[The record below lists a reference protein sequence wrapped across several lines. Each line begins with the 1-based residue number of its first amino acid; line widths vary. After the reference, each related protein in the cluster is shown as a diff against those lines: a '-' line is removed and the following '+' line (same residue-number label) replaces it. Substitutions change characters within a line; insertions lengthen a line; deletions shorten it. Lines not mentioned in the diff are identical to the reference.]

1 MVAEEHTRKS
11 TRISMHSTR
20 SSRGGEG
27 GGGSPIAKEE
37 ALDEAALSPASG
49 PPPHPRESLR
59 SGYQGG
65 RPSVVE
71 ERDDVNTQS
80 NDRTSNTQVAISS
93 LLSLSSSKA
102 AATRTVSDPTVTVG
116 DKRKDPTVTVGDKRK
131 DPTVTVGNN
140 RNSHTV
146 TVGDKRK
153 DPTVTVGD
161 KRKDPTVTVGDKR
174 KDPTVTV
181 GDKRKD
187 PTVTVGD
194 KRKDPT
200 VTVGD
205 KRNGPIITTAARVA
219 SGFVDPYADYS
230 IGALQKSAVSASEGA
245 LALANPVNHGA
256 APRVGVTSATPTSS
270 STAVAAANGV
280 PLKGYSRLKRRY
292 SVQPP
297 AITGDRRQSSDG
309 IGTSWLENSDDELF

>member
-1 MVAEEHTRKS
+1 MVVEEHTRKS

-20 SSRGGEG
+20 SSREGGEG

-49 PPPHPRESLR
+49 SPPHPRESLR

-71 ERDDVNTQS
+71 ERDVVNTQS

-102 AATRTVSDPTVTVG
+102 AATRTVSDPTA
-116 DKRKDPTVTVGDKRK
+116 TVGDKRK

-174 KDPTVTV
+174 KDLTVTV

-187 PTVTVGD
+187 PTVSVGD

-205 KRNGPIITTAARVA
+205 KRNGPIMTTAARVA

-230 IGALQKSAVSASEGA
+230 IDVLQKSAVSASEGA

>member
-1 MVAEEHTRKS
+1 MAPQDEHSQLSQHSQVSVDRCRADHRRVESKMVVEEHTRKS

-20 SSRGGEG
+20 SSRGGGG

-37 ALDEAALSPASG
+37 ALDEAALSPAPG
-49 PPPHPRESLR
+49 LPPHPKESMR

-71 ERDDVNTQS
+71 EQDDVNTQS
-80 NDRTSNTQVAISS
+80 NDRNEDRTSNTQVAISS
-93 LLSLSSSKA
+93 LLSLSSSKV

-116 DKRKDPTVTVGDKRK
+116 DKKKDPTVTVGDKK
-131 DPTVTVGNN
+131 
-140 RNSHTV
+140 
-146 TVGDKRK
+146 
-153 DPTVTVGD
+153 
-161 KRKDPTVTVGDKR
+161 

-205 KRNGPIITTAARVA
+205 KRNGPIVTTAARVVA
-219 SGFVDPYADYS
+219 GFVDPYADYS
-230 IGALQKSAVSASEGA
+230 IGALQRSVVSAPEGA
-245 LALANPVNHGA
+245 LALANPVNRGA

-270 STAVAAANGV
+270 STAVAVAANGV

-297 AITGDRRQSSDG
+297 AVTGDRRQSSDG